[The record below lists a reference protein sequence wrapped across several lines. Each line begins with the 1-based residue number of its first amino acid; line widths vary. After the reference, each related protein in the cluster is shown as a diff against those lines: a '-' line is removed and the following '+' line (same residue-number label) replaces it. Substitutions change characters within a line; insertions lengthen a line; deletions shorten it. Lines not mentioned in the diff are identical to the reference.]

1 MENYLNNHYFLF
13 TEEEF
18 NNCKSRAE
26 LPCKC
31 KHCGK
36 TIMRKKKIIQD
47 KIRDNSLDVFCST
60 KCFGEHKHSIT
71 TYHSIKCMN
80 CGKELQI
87 SQSEYDNSNS
97 KHFFCNTSCAATY
110 NNSHREITEEHKKK
124 TSKTLRNNYKKKT
137 GFYTREEKI
146 KAEGGVYYKYT
157 GSQKYK
163 IKNIRCKICGQ
174 KECIYPKICH
184 SQHLTKKNYA
194 LENIGFDYSKLGS
207 FEIYDEYFKIQYK
220 LYDEYYNN
228 FNSMNEIIEKYNL
241 KDTHSLYN
249 LFKFLQIKTR
259 TVSEG
264 LRNGMKTGRV
274 NVSYFSEQSNYKYK
288 HGWHTSWDGNKWYYR
303 SSYEL
308 DYMNELDASQ
318 TNYIGESLRIPYYDT
333 QQEKERTAFPDF
345 YLPDDNLIVEVK
357 SIKTYDRQNMLDKVK
372 SYKEHGYNF
381 KLLYEHIMYDECF

>member
-1 MENYLNNHYFLF
+1 MENYFNNPCFLF

-47 KIRDNSLDVFCST
+47 KIRDNSLDVFCDT

-71 TYHSIKCMN
+71 TYHTIKCLN

-87 SQSEYDNSNS
+87 SQTEYDNSKT
-97 KHFFCNTSCAATY
+97 KHFFCSYSCSATY
-110 NNSHREITEEHKKK
+110 NNSHREFEQEWKDKIIT
-124 TSKTLRNNYKKKT
+124 SLRKNYKKKT
-137 GFYTREEKI
+137 GYYTREEKVL
-146 KAEGGVYYKYT
+146 AEGGIYYKKT
-157 GSQKYK
+157 TK
-163 IKNIRCKICGQ
+163 IRNIHCKVCGQ
-174 KECIYPKICH
+174 NKCLYPKLCK

-194 LENIGFDYSKLGS
+194 LENIGFDYSKLGT

-249 LFKFLQIKTR
+249 LFKFLQIKPR
-259 TVSEG
+259 TISEG
-264 LRNGMKTGRV
+264 LRNGIKTGRV
-274 NVSYFSEQSNYKYK
+274 NISLPSEHSNYKYK
-288 HGWHTSWDGNKWYYR
+288 HGWHTSWNGKKWYYR

-308 DYMNELDASQ
+308 DYMNELDTSQ
-318 TNYIGESLRIPYYDT
+318 TNYVGESLRIPYYDT
-333 QQEKERTAFPDF
+333 QLEKERTAFPDF
-345 YLPDDNLIVEVK
+345 YLPDENLIVEVK
-357 SIKTYDRQNMLDKVK
+357 SIKTYDRQNMIDKVK

-381 KLLYEHIMYDECF
+381 KLLYEHIMYDDCI